1 MEDTKKHEKPV
12 VIIGAGPAGLTA
24 AYQLCKSGIRS
35 IIIEQDNTVGG
46 LSRTVKRDGFNFD
59 IGGHRFFTKSKE
71 VENLWEEVLK
81 EDFLT
86 RKRLSRIYYNKKFF
100 YYPFKVTNAI
110 FGLGIINSFLIVT
123 SYIKSQVFPE
133 LPEKTFEKWVSN
145 RFGKRLYKLF
155 FKSYTEKVW
164 GIPCNEISAEW
175 AAQRIRGLSLLSAL
189 KNALLRKQSTDK
201 QTVVKTLIDSFKY
214 PKLGPGM
221 MWEKVASIVES
232 NGSKINFNS
241 GVSKIN
247 WDKDKIISIEIN
259 HNGTNKIVDGEHF
272 ISSMPIRE
280 LIQRMDPPVKSE
292 ILEAATNLNYRD
304 FITVAIVV
312 NKEKIFPD
320 NWIYIHDPN
329 VKVGR
334 IQNFKNWSPSMVPDN
349 SYTCLG
355 LEYFCFEGDG
365 FWNKSEDELVEIAKN
380 ELEYLGFIAKDEAIK
395 GYVVKMPKAYPVYD
409 PEYKKNLNII
419 KNFLSNIPNIQL
431 VGRNGMHKYNN
442 QDHSMLT
449 SMLAVKNILGSN
461 YDLWQINVDE
471 NYHEEIT
478 ETEASQ
484 SQLSLT
490 ESTQPLVPS
499 TIINNN
505 KLDEIIIRAFA
516 PFDKFSLALSVG
528 ITASILMFCA
538 TLWLILIE
546 PSMKGPTLVLLKQY
560 FIGYSIS
567 FEGAFIGA
575 IYCFFWGF
583 IFGWLFGYLRN
594 MVMGLYIFRV
604 KKISESN
611 NLKEFLDY
619 I

>member
-1 MEDTKKHEKPV
+1 
-12 VIIGAGPAGLTA
+12 
-24 AYQLCKSGIRS
+24 
-35 IIIEQDNTVGG
+35 
-46 LSRTVKRDGFNFD
+46 
-59 IGGHRFFTKSKE
+59 
-71 VENLWEEVLK
+71 
-81 EDFLT
+81 
-86 RKRLSRIYYNKKFF
+86 
-100 YYPFKVTNAI
+100 
-110 FGLGIINSFLIVT
+110 LIVT

-155 FKSYTEKVW
+155 FKTYTEKVW
-164 GIPCNEISAEW
+164 GIPCNEISADW
-175 AAQRIRGLSLLSAL
+175 AAQRIKGLSLLSAL
-189 KNALLRKQSTDK
+189 KNALLKKQSTDK

-221 MWEKVASIVES
+221 MWEKIASIVES
-232 NGSKINFNS
+232 NGSEIHLDS
-241 GVSKIN
+241 GVSKVN

-365 FWNKSEDELVEIAKN
+365 FWNKSEDELVELAKH
-380 ELEYLGFIAKDEAIK
+380 ELEYLGFIVKDEAIK

-419 KNFLSNIPNIQL
+419 KNFLSNIHNIQL

-449 SMLAVKNILGSN
+449 SMFAVKNILGSN
-461 YDLWQINVDE
+461 YDLWQINADE

-484 SQLSLT
+484 SQLSIT
-490 ESTQPLVPS
+490 KSTQPLVPS
-499 TIINNN
+499 TVVNNN
-505 KLDEIIIRAFA
+505 KLDEIIIKAFA
-516 PFDKFSLALSVG
+516 PLDKFSLALSIG
-528 ITASILMFCA
+528 ITASILIFCA

-546 PSMKGPTLVLLKQY
+546 PSTKWPALILLNQY

-567 FEGAFIGA
+567 FKGIFIGA

-583 IFGWLFGYLRN
+583 IFGWLVGYLRN
-594 MVMGLYIFRV
+594 MIMGLYIFRV
-604 KKISESN
+604 KKIYESN